1 MLVALF
7 SAHSPLA
14 CVLSLA
20 LAAAPARVVSDAE
33 AKRLVDEAKQAFS
46 VGDYAEAADK
56 IEAAYLIEPAPTLLY
71 PWAQAE
77 RSRGNCRT
85 AVELYQKFIDSEP
98 GEAISAQARENIDR
112 CEEQL
117 AREADEEEEEEED
130 EDEDIVDAVLADP
143 NPLAAVEPEP
153 DTRTP
158 TDDVRPWHKDPAGGV
173 LLGVG
178 LAGVGVG
185 LGLYGGASSIAK
197 SVADEESHQ
206 AYAERRQRATGL
218 RTGGVVAVS
227 IGGALIVGAVIRY
240 ATQSRKA
247 KKGELTGWVDPWG
260 GGLGWTGRF

>member
-1 MLVALF
+1 MLVALS
-7 SAHSPLA
+7 SAHFTLT

-20 LAAAPARVVSDAE
+20 LAVAPARVVSDAE

-56 IEAAYLIEPAPTLLY
+56 IEAAYLIEPVPTLLY

-85 AVELYQKFIDSEP
+85 AVDLYQKFIDSDP

-112 CEEQL
+112 CQEQL
-117 AREADEEEEEEED
+117 AQEPEEEEED
-130 EDEDIVDAVLADP
+130 DDDDIVDAVLADP

-153 DTRTP
+153 DTTTP
-158 TDDVRPWHKDPAGGV
+158 TDDVRPWHEDPTGGV

-178 LAGVGVG
+178 LAGVAVG

-206 AYAERRQRATGL
+206 AYADRRQRATGL
-218 RTGGVVAVS
+218 RTGAVVAVS

-247 KKGELTGWVDPWG
+247 SKGELTGWVDPWG